1 MYAFIIAIMLMYI
14 ILSAQ
19 FQSYLQPVIILSA
32 IAFALI
38 GVVFGKL
45 VTQSLF
51 TVNSFIAIIGVAG
64 VVVNDSLI
72 LIDFMNKSYKAGATR
87 IEAINK
93 AIKVRL
99 RPIILTT
106 LTTTL
111 GLLPMAL
118 GFPEDSIVWGA
129 MASTFVS
136 GLAVATILTL
146 FIAPVL
152 WDMIQERQEKQLLK
166 KQ

>member
-1 MYAFIIAIMLMYI
+1 MYI
-14 ILSAQ
+14 ILAAQ
-19 FQSYLQPVIILSA
+19 FQSYLQPVIVLSA

-38 GVVFGKL
+38 GVIMGKL

-51 TVNSFIAIIGVAG
+51 TVNSFIAVIGVAG

-72 LIDFMNKSYKAGATR
+72 LIDFMNKLYHSGMSRTKSIAK
-87 IEAINK
+87 AIN
-93 AIKVRL
+93 IRL

-118 GFPEDSIVWGA
+118 GFPEESIIWGA

-146 FIAPVL
+146 FIVPVL
-152 WDMIQERQEKQLLK
+152 WDMIIESQEKKLK
-166 KQ
+166 K